1 VGANYGRV
9 RDPDAG
15 VRTYQAELFVKGA
28 WTFDVL

>member
-9 RDPDAG
+9 RDPDGG
-15 VRTYQAELFVKGA
+15 VKTYQAELFVKGN